1 MAGEHRHFLPAAG
14 HDWLL
19 PLYDPLQR
27 LFGGDST
34 RRELIQGARLAPG
47 QRVLDIGCGTGSLTV
62 ALARDLAEARVVG
75 LDPDP
80 KALARAARKAARAG
94 VAIRF
99 DEGFSDALPYRDA
112 SFDRVF
118 SSFMLHHLK
127 PGEKE
132 RTLLEC
138 RRVLAPGGLLLLLDF
153 GGAEPRSDG
162 LLARWLH
169 RSEALHDHQEGGLSV
184 LVGAAG
190 FGDVSV
196 FVARA
201 TLFGRVSGLR
211 AVAPDAA

>member
-1 MAGEHRHFLPAAG
+1 MAGENRHFIPAAG

-27 LFGGDST
+27 LFGGDSI
-34 RRELIQGARLAPG
+34 RRELVDCAALAPG

-62 ALARDLAEARVVG
+62 LLARDHPEAAVVG

-80 KALARAARKAARAG
+80 KALSRATRKAARAG
-94 VAIRF
+94 VAVRF

-127 PGEKE
+127 PAEKE

-138 RRVLAPGGLLLLLDF
+138 RRVLEPGGVLFLLDF
-153 GGAEPRSDG
+153 GGAGPCADG

-169 RSEALHDHQEGGLSV
+169 RSEALRGNLEGRMSV
-184 LVGAAG
+184 LAGAAG
-190 FGDVSV
+190 FADVSEV
-196 FVARA
+196 VARA
-201 TLFGRVSGLR
+201 TIFGRVSGIS
-211 AVAPDAA
+211 AVAPTAA